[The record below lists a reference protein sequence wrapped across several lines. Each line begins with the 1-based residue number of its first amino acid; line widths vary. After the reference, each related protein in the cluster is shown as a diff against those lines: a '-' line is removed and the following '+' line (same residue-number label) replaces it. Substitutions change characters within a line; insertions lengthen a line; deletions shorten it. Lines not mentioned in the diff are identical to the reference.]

1 MGYGHQLELIGQIDL
16 IKEAKKKK
24 KNILKKIF
32 LKKLKKILKYEYKNN
47 P

>member
-24 KNILKKIF
+24 NNNILYLIFKKT
-32 LKKLKKILKYEYKNN
+32 LNTVVHYES
-47 P
+47 